1 MRYAWLLG
9 VLMLAGCAGSRPP
22 SAIPSSDTALQA
34 ALTRHISVLASDEFG
49 GREPGTEGEARTLRY
64 LAREWQAA
72 GLVSGTNDPANPW
85 YAPVDLVMA
94 LPSNGEVP
102 GMILLTSVS
111 CVGWIDLGQGASI
124 PRPLPK
130 INR

>member
-22 SAIPSSDTALQA
+22 SAIPSSDAALQA

-49 GREPGTEGEARTLRY
+49 GREPGTEGEAKTLRY

-72 GLVSGTNDPANPW
+72 GLVSGTNDPGNEHGFPYLWADKKYWDVNR
-85 YAPVDLVMA
+85 AE
-94 LPSNGEVP
+94 LPFDF
-102 GMILLTSVS
+102 LLTFIEKYN
-111 CVGWIDLGQGASI
+111 GLQT
-124 PRPLPK
+124 
-130 INR
+130 